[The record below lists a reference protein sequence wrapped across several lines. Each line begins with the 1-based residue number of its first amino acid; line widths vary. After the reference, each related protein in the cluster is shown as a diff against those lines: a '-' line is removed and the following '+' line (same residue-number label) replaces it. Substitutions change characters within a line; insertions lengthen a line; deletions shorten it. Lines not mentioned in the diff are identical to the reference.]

1 MRNDAAN
8 DRRRPAVVVSIA
20 AHAALLTLLIAPL
33 GLRVKTRTLPPATR
47 CCFTLLETAG
57 GSHTPVMP
65 VPGVPGMQT
74 TLRPNHD
81 LVLEKKRID
90 PVHPAKAAK
99 AAAPPPPSQSTGTGT
114 GAAATGS
121 GSDNQNATPAFP
133 VFSPKPPVNDRALL
147 PSAEQQIVVDVNVS
161 AAGEVTAES
170 LVKGM
175 GTPLDQIVLDTV
187 KTWKFHPAT
196 VNGNPIASEAELI
209 FPFNRSYPVSGA

>member
-1 MRNDAAN
+1 MRNDAAK
-8 DRRRPAVVVSIA
+8 DRRRPAVVVSVA
-20 AHAALLTLLIAPL
+20 AHTALLTLLIAPL
-33 GLRVKTRTLPPATR
+33 GLRVKSRVLPPATR
-47 CCFTLLETAG
+47 CCFTLLQTAG
-57 GSHTPVMP
+57 GSHTLSMP
-65 VPGVPGMQT
+65 VPGVPGMQAT
-74 TLRPNHD
+74 RRPNHD
-81 LVLEKKRID
+81 LEMQKKRID
-90 PVHPAKAAK
+90 PTRPAKAAK

-114 GAAATGS
+114 GTAATGS

-133 VFSPKPPVNDRALL
+133 VFSPKPPVSDRALL
-147 PSAEQQIVVDVNVS
+147 PADEQQIVVDVNVS

-175 GTPLDQIVLDTV
+175 GTSLDQIVLDTV

>member
-1 MRNDAAN
+1 MNSGSAK
-8 DRRRPAVVVSIA
+8 DRRRPAVVASVA
-20 AHAALLTLLIAPL
+20 AHAALLTLLISPV
-33 GLRVKTRTLPPATR
+33 GLRMKSRELPPATR

-57 GSHTPVMP
+57 GSHTLAMP
-65 VPGVPGMQT
+65 VPGVPGMQAT
-74 TLRPNHD
+74 RRPNHD
-81 LVLEKKRID
+81 LEMQKKRID
-90 PVHPAKAAK
+90 PTRPAKSAK
-99 AAAPPPPSQSTGTGT
+99 AAAPPLASQSTGTGT

-133 VFSPKPPVNDRALL
+133 VFSPKPPVTDRALL
-147 PSAEQQIVVDVNVS
+147 PPDEQQIVVDVNVS

-175 GTPLDQIVLDTV
+175 GTSLDQIVLDTV

-209 FPFNRSYPVSGA
+209 FPFNRSYPVSGS